1 VLKARAVGQKRAD
14 EARSAVLTSGGVSRS
29 VLIGYTI
36 AYQAVTETR
45 YIEGEGRYALAEMV
59 GRGGFATVWRARSL
73 QGYLRGKDVAVKI
86 IPVYSA
92 GERSRAL
99 REGQIAEGLRHKNI
113 VETFEVIPGDHE
125 IYLVTEY
132 VRGMPLD
139 EAAKGYEVEE
149 IVDSLSQ
156 ILEALVYA
164 HGEGII
170 HRDIKPQN
178 ALVDARG
185 RVKLTD
191 FGVAF
196 RAGDTRLT
204 RVGFAVG
211 TPGYIA
217 PEILDG
223 ADPTA
228 LTDIYAVGATA
239 RTLLAHQ
246 PYEPPQRLREFV
258 DRTTSPNP
266 AHRPQ
271 SAWAAVKLLTG
282 RKAPS
287 GSISPVEDRDG
298 ISKGFKDSA
307 LRIVNGVAAGWLG
320 YLLAAQILT
329 DGAQAL
335 GIAAGLG
342 VLAYLLPRLGALG
355 VIVALAVLL
364 LRNQVGLGFS
374 ALVPVL
380 GGVWVMGVG
389 SVNGDVKR
397 LPLGP
402 ALAVPLALL
411 VGLGSLFGTTIVA
424 AVPLLLGALMRP
436 LGACVSAAAGAFTLI
451 CYDLTVS
458 NGFFADGSPYAEL
471 PYSGARL
478 DVAPIAQGVGR
489 LLDYSQGY
497 LHYFPQLPLL
507 VAVWAAMA
515 GAISL
520 GEWAGRWMVG
530 LAVAVVG
537 GSLGYALLISPKAPP
552 GTLTSDMIS
561 LGLAAI
567 IYGVLRY
574 LAERVRG

>member
-1 VLKARAVGQKRAD
+1 M
-14 EARSAVLTSGGVSRS
+14 
-29 VLIGYTI
+29 
-36 AYQAVTETR
+36 TETR
-45 YIEGEGRYALAEMV
+45 YIEGQGRYALAEMV

-73 QGYLRGKDVAVKI
+73 KGILRGKDVAVKV
-86 IPVYSA
+86 IPVYNA

-113 VETFEVIPGDHE
+113 VETLEVIPGDYE
-125 IYLVTEY
+125 VYLVTEY
-132 VRGMPLD
+132 VNGMPLD
-139 EAAKGYEVEE
+139 EAAKSYSVDE
-149 IVDSLSQ
+149 IVNSLTQ

-164 HGEGII
+164 HAQGII

-246 PYEPPQRLREFV
+246 PYEPTPRLREFV
-258 DRTTSPNP
+258 DRSTSPNP

-282 RKAPS
+282 RKAPR
-287 GSISPVEDRDG
+287 GSVSP
-298 ISKGFKDSA
+298 A
-307 LRIVNGVAAGWLG
+307 LREGTERLPDGLKDGALRLVNGVAAGWLG
-320 YLLAAQILT
+320 FLLAAQIL
-329 DGAQAL
+329 DGAQAA
-335 GIAAGLG
+335 GVAAGLG

-364 LRNQVGLGFS
+364 IRSEASLAFS

-380 GGVWVMGVG
+380 GGIWVMGAG
-389 SVNGDVKR
+389 SANADVRK

-402 ALAVPLALL
+402 AIAVLLAIL
-411 VGLGSLFGTTIVA
+411 GLGTVIGSALVA

-436 LGACVSAAAGAFTLI
+436 LGACLSAAAGALTLI
-451 CYDLTVS
+451 CYDLTVR
-458 NGFFADGSPYAEL
+458 NGFFLNDRPYAEL

-478 DVAPIAQGVGR
+478 DVLPISFGVDR
-489 LLDYSQGY
+489 LLTYAQGY
-497 LHYFPQLPLL
+497 LQYFPKLPLL
-507 VAVWAAMA
+507 VVLWAAIA
-515 GAISL
+515 GIVAL
-520 GEWAGRWMVG
+520 GEWTGKWVVG
-530 LAVAVVG
+530 LVVAVVG
-537 GSLGYALLISPKAPP
+537 GGLGYALLVSQKAPP
-552 GTLTSDMIS
+552 GTLASDMIS

-574 LAERVRG
+574 LAMRVRE

>member
-1 VLKARAVGQKRAD
+1 
-14 EARSAVLTSGGVSRS
+14 
-29 VLIGYTI
+29 
-36 AYQAVTETR
+36 
-45 YIEGEGRYALAEMV
+45 
-59 GRGGFATVWRARSL
+59 
-73 QGYLRGKDVAVKI
+73 
-86 IPVYSA
+86 
-92 GERSRAL
+92 
-99 REGQIAEGLRHKNI
+99 
-113 VETFEVIPGDHE
+113 VETLEVIPGDHE

-132 VRGMPLD
+132 VNGMPLD
-139 EAAKGYEVEE
+139 EAAKSYDVDE
-149 IVDSLSQ
+149 IVNSLTQ

-164 HGEGII
+164 HAQGII

-246 PYEPPQRLREFV
+246 PYEPTPRLREFV
-258 DRTTSPNP
+258 DRATSPNP

-282 RKAPS
+282 RKAPR
-287 GSISPVEDRDG
+287 GSVSP
-298 ISKGFKDSA
+298 A
-307 LRIVNGVAAGWLG
+307 LREGTERLPEGLKAGALRLVNGVAAGWLG
-320 YLLAAQILT
+320 FLLAAQIV
-329 DGAQAL
+329 DGAQAA
-335 GIAAGLG
+335 GVAAGLG

-355 VIVALAVLL
+355 VIVALAVMLIM
-364 LRNQVGLGFS
+364 NGAGLGLS
-374 ALVPVL
+374 AVVPVL
-380 GGVWVMGVG
+380 GGVWVMGAG
-389 SVNGDVKR
+389 SANADVKR

-411 VGLGSLFGTTIVA
+411 FGLGTVVGSALVA
-424 AVPLLLGALMRP
+424 AVPLLFGALMRP
-436 LGACVSAAAGAFTLI
+436 LGACLSAAAGALTLI
-451 CYDLTVS
+451 CYDLTMR
-458 NGFFADGSPYAEL
+458 DGSFVDSSPFAQL

-478 DVAPIAQGVGR
+478 DVLPITSGVG
-489 LLDYSQGY
+489 LVLDYAQGY
-497 LHYFPQLPLL
+497 LQYFPKLPLL
-507 VAVWAAMA
+507 VVVWAVMA
-515 GAISL
+515 GAVAL
-520 GEWAGRWMVG
+520 GEWSGKPFVG
-530 LAVAVVG
+530 LAVAVAG
-537 GSLGYALLISPKAPP
+537 GALGYAMLVSQKAPP
-552 GTLTSDMIS
+552 GTLASDMIS

-574 LAERVRG
+574 LAMRVRE

>member
-1 VLKARAVGQKRAD
+1 
-14 EARSAVLTSGGVSRS
+14 
-29 VLIGYTI
+29 
-36 AYQAVTETR
+36 VTETR
-45 YIEGEGRYALAEMV
+45 YIEGQGRYALAEMV

-73 QGYLRGKDVAVKI
+73 KEGYLRGKDVAVKV

-113 VETFEVIPGDHE
+113 VETLEVIPGDHE

-139 EAAKGYEVEE
+139 EAAKGYDVEE
-149 IVDSLSQ
+149 IVDSLAQ

-164 HGEGII
+164 HGQGII

-239 RTLLAHQ
+239 RTLLASQ
-246 PYEPPQRLREFV
+246 PYEPPPRLREFV

-266 AHRPQ
+266 DHRPQ

-287 GSISPVEDRDG
+287 GSISSGAGIVPDRLSG
-298 ISKGFKDSA
+298 GFKDGA
-307 LRIVNGVAAGWLG
+307 LRIINGLAAGCLG
-320 YLLAAQILT
+320 YLLAAEILT
-329 DGAQAL
+329 DGAQAA
-335 GIAAGLG
+335 GVAAGLG

-355 VIVALAVLL
+355 VIVALSVLL
-364 LRNQVGLGFS
+364 IRNGAGLGFS

-380 GGVWVMGVG
+380 GGVWVLGAG
-389 SVNGDVKR
+389 TAIPDVRR

-411 VGLGSLFGTTIVA
+411 VGLGTLLGTTLVA
-424 AVPLLLGALMRP
+424 ALPLLFGALMRP
-436 LGACVSAAAGAFTLI
+436 LGACLSAAAGALTLI
-451 CYDLTVS
+451 CYDLTVR
-458 NGFFADGSPYAEL
+458 NGFFADGGPYAEL
-471 PYSGARL
+471 PFSGAKL
-478 DVAPIAQGVGR
+478 DAVPTTLGVGQ
-489 LLDYSQGY
+489 LLGWSQAILEY
-497 LHYFPQLPLL
+497 YPQLPLL
-507 VAVWAAMA
+507 FLLWAAMA
-515 GAISL
+515 GAVSL
-520 GEWAGRWMVG
+520 GEWAGKWMAG
-530 LAVAVVG
+530 LAVAVVVG
-537 GSLGYALLISPKAPP
+537 GLGYALLVSPHAPP
-552 GTLTSDMIS
+552 GTLALDMIS

-574 LAERVRG
+574 LASRVRG

>member
-1 VLKARAVGQKRAD
+1 M
-14 EARSAVLTSGGVSRS
+14 
-29 VLIGYTI
+29 
-36 AYQAVTETR
+36 TETR
-45 YIEGEGRYALAEMV
+45 YIEGQGRYALAEMV

-73 QGYLRGKDVAVKI
+73 KGSLRGKDVAVKV
-86 IPVYSA
+86 IPVYNA

-99 REGQIAEGLRHKNI
+99 REGQIAEGLRHENI
-113 VETFEVIPGDHE
+113 VETLEVIPGDHE

-139 EAAKGYEVEE
+139 EAAKGYDVEE
-149 IVDSLSQ
+149 IVDSLAQ

-164 HGEGII
+164 HGQGII

-246 PYEPPQRLREFV
+246 PYEPPPRLKEFV

-287 GSISPVEDRDG
+287 GSISPAGRKAPDRLSEG
-298 ISKGFKDSA
+298 SKEVA
-307 LRIVNGVAAGWLG
+307 LRVINGVAAGWLG
-320 YLLAAQILT
+320 YLLASEIFT
-329 DGAQAL
+329 DLAQAA
-335 GIAAGLG
+335 GVAAGLG

-355 VIVALAVLL
+355 VIVALVVLL
-364 LRNQVGLGFS
+364 IRSNASLGLS
-374 ALVPVL
+374 ALAPVL
-380 GGVWVMGVG
+380 GGVWVMGAG
-389 SVNGDVKR
+389 SANSDVKK

-411 VGLGSLFGTTIVA
+411 VGLGTLLGSALVA
-424 AVPLLLGALMRP
+424 GLPLLFGALMRP
-436 LGACVSAAAGAFTLI
+436 LGACLSAAAGAFTLI
-451 CYDLTVS
+451 CYDLTVG
-458 NGFFADGSPYAEL
+458 NGFFANGEPYAEL
-471 PYSGARL
+471 PFSGARL
-478 DVAPIAQGVGR
+478 DVLPITQGVGG
-489 LLDYSQGY
+489 LITYSQGY
-497 LHYFPQLPLL
+497 LQYFPKLPLL
-507 VAVWAAMA
+507 VLLWAVVA
-515 GAISL
+515 GIVSL
-520 GEWAGRWMVG
+520 AEWTGKWMVG
-530 LAVAVVG
+530 LAVAVVVG
-537 GSLGYALLISPKAPP
+537 GVGYALLVSPKAAP

-574 LAERVRG
+574 LASRVRG

>member
-1 VLKARAVGQKRAD
+1 M
-14 EARSAVLTSGGVSRS
+14 
-29 VLIGYTI
+29 
-36 AYQAVTETR
+36 TETR
-45 YIEGEGRYALAEMV
+45 YIEGQGRYALAEMV

-73 QGYLRGKDVAVKI
+73 KGYLRGKDVAVKV

-113 VETFEVIPGDHE
+113 VETLEVIPGDHE

-139 EAAKGYEVEE
+139 EAAKGYGVDE
-149 IVDSLSQ
+149 IVDSLAQ

-164 HGEGII
+164 HGQGII

-239 RTLLAHQ
+239 RTLLASQ
-246 PYEPPQRLREFV
+246 PYEPTPRLKEFV
-258 DRTTSPNP
+258 DRATSPNP

-282 RKAPS
+282 RKAPA
-287 GSISPVEDRDG
+287 GSISPARRKAPGSLSD
-298 ISKGFKDSA
+298 SFKDGA
-307 LRIVNGVAAGWLG
+307 LRIINGVAAGWLG
-320 YLLAAQILT
+320 YLLAARML
-329 DGAQAL
+329 DGAQAV

-364 LRNQVGLGFS
+364 IRSGAGLGFA
-374 ALVPVL
+374 ALAPLL
-380 GGVWVMGVG
+380 GGVWVMGAG
-389 SVNGDVKR
+389 SANVDVRR

-411 VGLGSLFGTTIVA
+411 LGLGTLLGTTLVA
-424 AVPLLLGALMRP
+424 GLPLLFGALMRP
-436 LGACVSAAAGAFTLI
+436 LGACLSAAAGAFTLI
-451 CYDLTVS
+451 CYDLTVR
-458 NGFFADGSPYAEL
+458 NGFFANGNPYAEL
-471 PYSGARL
+471 PYSGVRL
-478 DVAPIAQGVGR
+478 DAVPTTLGVGD
-489 LLDYSQGY
+489 LLAWSQAILQFY
-497 LHYFPQLPLL
+497 PQLPLL
-507 VAVWAAMA
+507 FLLWAAMA
-515 GAISL
+515 GAVSL
-520 GEWAGRWMVG
+520 AEWAGKWVIG

-537 GSLGYALLISPKAPP
+537 GALGYALLVSPNAPP
-552 GTLTSDMIS
+552 GTLALDMIS

-574 LAERVRG
+574 LASRVRG